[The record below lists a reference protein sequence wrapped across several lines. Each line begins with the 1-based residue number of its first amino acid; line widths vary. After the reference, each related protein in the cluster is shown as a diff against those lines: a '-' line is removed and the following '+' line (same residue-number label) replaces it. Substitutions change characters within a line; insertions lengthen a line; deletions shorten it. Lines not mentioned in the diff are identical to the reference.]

1 MPFRRNGPRER
12 ISWALSKKSRKL
24 TKLKTDYLDL
34 QRKYKTTIRRLQR
47 MRKKEVPNQANIP
60 RSKINAQLREA
71 GLDGECVNKIRKQL
85 LLSNTLIEE
94 VKLAKRENKPGKT
107 SFCEIL
113 FQVEF
118 LTRCVCETQCP
129 R

>member
-85 LLSNTLIEE
+85 LLSHTLIEE

-107 SFCEIL
+107 SIL
-113 FQVEF
+113 RNIVSGRI
-118 LTRCVCETQCP
+118 LNKMCL
-129 R
+129 